1 MSNESLSEPT
11 PAAPLPQGNYV
22 AAVLA
27 GDTVRTAGMTP
38 RRDGTLTVTGRVGA
52 EVTLPAARTAAA
64 VAVRN
69 ALAAVRS
76 ALPSGTRFR
85 PIEMVVY
92 VATAEGFT
100 ALSAVADG
108 ASDVIAE
115 TLGEENLPARSAIGV
130 YTLPGGA
137 PVEISLTAVIL

>member
-1 MSNESLSEPT
+1 
-11 PAAPLPQGNYV
+11 
-22 AAVLA
+22 
-27 GDTVRTAGMTP
+27 MTP
-38 RRDGTLTVTGRVGA
+38 RRGGTLVVTGRVGA
-52 EVTLPAARTAAA
+52 ELTVEDAKAAAA

-76 ALPSGTRFR
+76 VVPSGTSFR
-85 PIEMVVY
+85 PVEMVVY
-92 VATAEGFT
+92 VAAAAGFT